1 MCLIDIAERCP
12 DNLQLSLGQPS
23 ALWKLKKLS

>member
-12 DNLQLSLGQPS
+12 EKLSLGQPS